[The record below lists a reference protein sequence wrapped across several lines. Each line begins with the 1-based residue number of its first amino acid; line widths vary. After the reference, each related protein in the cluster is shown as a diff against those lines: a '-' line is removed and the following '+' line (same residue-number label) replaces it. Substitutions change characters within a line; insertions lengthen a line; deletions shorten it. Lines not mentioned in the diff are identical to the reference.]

1 MIDPAYYFGTKEQ
14 IVEYI
19 LPPMAECLVH
29 NHGGLWYLQIK
40 SGFSEGLSVALD
52 EYRQDG
58 FKKAWDGLQSK
69 VSKHFTIMFML
80 HFNLN
85 IFCMKSLPNMSC
97 LNSQYFKQLTSEL
110 WDNRRTQMTDW
121 PFCTLITLWLINK

>member
-1 MIDPAYYFGTKEQ
+1 MRMIDPAYYFGTKEQ

-80 HFNLN
+80 LFNLN
-85 IFCMKSLPNMSC
+85 IFAWNLYQTCHV
-97 LNSQYFKQLTSEL
+97 LTVNVLSNWQVNCETIEGHKWLTEL
-110 WDNRRTQMTDW
+110 
-121 PFCTLITLWLINK
+121 FVL